1 MIDNAPLSAND
12 YVQSSDGHWRRRGVA
27 VAAASTNGSTPSPD
41 APEVALRLPAEVW
54 RPTPDDYRRAL
65 EGVTE
70 AADEHHFT
78 AFVTVVGALLGRRVF
93 VDNAYRLYPN
103 LYSLNV
109 GPAGSTKKTTVQRLA
124 GDVGRRVDETLTIQS
139 AVGSGEGL
147 LEALSEAD
155 SALGQMPIHR
165 RLLLMQSELGQLLS
179 KARQDGSGTLVSY
192 ILDLFDCPPVL
203 NPRTRTKPI
212 TAYRPTLSLMAA
224 TTSAHLAR
232 YVQDADWYGGLGSR
246 FFICIAEPKEPIP
259 RPSKVDPSRLNSVIK
274 DIHKAVERWDRETE
288 FKLAQDAID
297 RWDSWYIVNKQ
308 RERELGEA
316 ADVVSRTASYAMK
329 IGLIFA
335 ALENETPVIEG
346 GQIEAG
352 ILAAEFAQGC
362 ALILLEEIGD
372 SKTIKLEARIV
383 RKLAKTPGIGKRD
396 LQRSVCSRDI
406 NSDMFKRTLDAMVET
421 GKVFAKPAGGF
432 VVG

>member
-1 MIDNAPLSAND
+1 L
-12 YVQSSDGHWRRRGVA
+12 
-27 VAAASTNGSTPSPD
+27 
-41 APEVALRLPAEVW
+41 
-54 RPTPDDYRRAL
+54 AL

-78 AFVTVVGALLGRRVF
+78 ALATVVGALLGRRVY
-93 VDNAYRLYPN
+93 VDNAYPLYPN
-103 LYSLNV
+103 IYSLNV
-109 GPAGSTKKTTVQRLA
+109 GRAGSTKKTTVQRLA
-124 GDVGRRVDETLTIQS
+124 RDVGMRVDENLTIQS
-139 AVGSGEGL
+139 AAGSGEGL

-155 SALGQMPIHR
+155 SSLGQMPVHR

-203 NPRTRTKPI
+203 NPRTRSKPI

-224 TTSAHLAR
+224 TTPAHLAR

-259 RPSKVDPSRLNSVIK
+259 RPSKVDSSRFNKVVK
-274 DIHKAVERWDRETE
+274 DIHNAVDRWDEGTE
-288 FKLAQDAID
+288 FKLAPDAID
-297 RWDSWYIVNKQ
+297 RWDAWYVVNKK
-308 RERELGEA
+308 REAELGEA
-316 ADVVSRTASYAMK
+316 ADVVSRTASHALK
-329 IGLIFA
+329 FGLIFA
-335 ALENETPVIEG
+335 ALENDTPIIEDR
-346 GQIEAG
+346 QIEAG

-372 SKTIKLEARIV
+372 SKTIKLEARII
-383 RKLAKTPGIGKRD
+383 RKLEKTPGIGKRD

-406 NSDMFKRTLDAMVET
+406 NSAMFKRTIDAMVERARSLQSLREDSSLDNGPGVDGFCRT
-421 GKVFAKPAGGF
+421 AGLDTCPTLAIRHGLDCPNPPGSFALKRRSVCRRNGTRPHRRGRHRC
-432 VVG
+432 